1 MARDWSRGLP
11 YVLDQEAIVREKR
24 GFGVGEQKRKRD
36 QVYCWKY
43 VIEDLVV
50 VHLLMCSSLVERVF
64 ASASDPTVHA

>member
-1 MARDWSRGLP
+1 MARDRSRGLP

-24 GFGVGEQKRKRD
+24 DIWVAEQKCRKD